1 MDGVLTGKWEYDI
14 IKMSR
19 VEGKID
25 SGVEGAKTGS
35 IFQQYRTVL
44 KMCRNQFIIL
54 ALYIM
59 HCFRHIFGR

>member
-1 MDGVLTGKWEYDI
+1 MCELI
-14 IKMSR
+14 
-19 VEGKID
+19 
-25 SGVEGAKTGS
+25 GAKTGS

-59 HCFRHIFGR
+59 HCFRHIFLVSGFYGFYGWLYLYVVICIRWV